1 MKLCRRP
8 CSTIENYFQEIV
20 LIDDEDEEKLREN
33 ATGKSF
39 QQVRTS
45 GFRNDDTLFGT

>member
-1 MKLCRRP
+1 M
-8 CSTIENYFQEIV
+8 

-45 GFRNDDTLFGT
+45 GFRNHDDAPFGT